1 MSQAVH
7 VQTART
13 VQWPLGPEGG
23 PFGLDE
29 DANSASL
36 VDILLRI
43 QQKRGALYML
53 ETSRYVIEKWDQ
65 RSDQLRAQSDE
76 TLALVARLLML

>member
-1 MSQAVH
+1 MSQAVQL
-7 VQTART
+7 QTAPAK
-13 VQWPLGPEGG
+13 WPLGPLS
-23 PFGLDE
+23 LD
-29 DANSASL
+29 DANSAGL
-36 VDILLRI
+36 ADILLRI

-53 ETSRYVIEKWDQ
+53 ETSRYVIEKWDL

>member
-1 MSQAVH
+1 MSQAVQ

-13 VQWPLGPEGG
+13 AQWPLGPQGG

-29 DANSASL
+29 DANSPSL
-36 VDILLRI
+36 ADVLLRI

-53 ETSRYVIEKWDQ
+53 ETSRYVIEKWDL
-65 RSDQLRAQSDE
+65 RSDRLRAQTDE